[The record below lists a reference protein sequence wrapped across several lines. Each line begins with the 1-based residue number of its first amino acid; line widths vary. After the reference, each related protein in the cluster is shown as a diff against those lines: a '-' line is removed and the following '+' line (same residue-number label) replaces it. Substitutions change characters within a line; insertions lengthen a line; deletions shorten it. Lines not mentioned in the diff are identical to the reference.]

1 VRRLTRQPG
10 AKDLHTRGDTV
21 AIVDLDHLLDGYRA
35 MDERR
40 AIKSLV
46 GVSAI

>member
-1 VRRLTRQPG
+1 MDPG
-10 AKDLHTRGDTV
+10 RVFDFE
-21 AIVDLDHLLDGYRA
+21 VDLKHLLDGYHT

-46 GVSAI
+46 QVSPVA